1 MSRGSRLLAKGVVGG
16 GWRVEGG
23 SERAKVASAS
33 RRPERVSHQ
42 PTSTRR
48 VTSLVDPE
56 TLALLLSLFAAET
69 GNGGCRG
76 TPETSWHR
84 GGRLRHGGNP
94 LDRDFLRGKGG
105 GNVIAS
111 CVENTRKYLECS

>member
-1 MSRGSRLLAKGVVGG
+1 MTTGQQPCWTRGRCTSSVDTDRYTIVVGRRRYKAHDAQSREKGYDVGVGVSKGSRLLEK
-16 GWRVEGG
+16 GG

-56 TLALLLSLFAAET
+56 T
-69 GNGGCRG
+69 
-76 TPETSWHR
+76 
-84 GGRLRHGGNP
+84 
-94 LDRDFLRGKGG
+94 
-105 GNVIAS
+105 
-111 CVENTRKYLECS
+111 